1 MRIRTPATALAIAV
15 AGTALTAVL
24 APPAQ
29 AGRVVATAQATD
41 AAGLSMRLR
50 GTASAGAILA
60 DDPGFL
66 VPYADQIVASA
77 VADLYEVR
85 AFAEAQPVQPGTVAA
100 LVPTAA
106 AVFCPDCPEAPAPD
120 VVATAES
127 PSTPED
133 EVAPAPIAAGPLQVQ
148 SGRARAEAVAGEKAV
163 ALAEAN
169 GITGVEA
176 APGVPIGDTRAHV
189 DLHAPA
195 PGSTG
200 TALSLAGASIGASGF
215 VALARVLPRVEAAVG
230 MQQPDGTIAPISS
243 DGVEVGPTTRLRGSA
258 EADATTARAGLVL
271 EHTTDEGVLVQTTVL
286 AVTMERTAAPAGEED
301 AAVPAPAGGVLSPPA
316 RDNDSDDGAG
326 ASGSGADDAF
336 ASVRA
341 APTPSARAA
350 QGDPLVV
357 AARRRVIDKAGWLGW
372 LFAAWLCLGAA
383 ATAAGRRWLA
393 PRIAVEAAATR
404 AARAAALDDL
414 DSPS

>member
-1 MRIRTPATALAIAV
+1 MRLRTPATALAIAV
-15 AGTALTAVL
+15 AGTVLTAVL
-24 APPAQ
+24 APPAR
-29 AGRVVATAQATD
+29 AERVVATAQAAD
-41 AAGLSMRLR
+41 AGVAMRLR

-176 APGVPIGDTRAHV
+176 APGVPIGETRAQV
-189 DLHAPA
+189 DLRAPA
-195 PGSTG
+195 AGADG
-200 TALSLAGASIGASGF
+200 NALSLAGASIGGSGF

-230 MQQPDGTIAPISS
+230 VQQSDGSVEPIPA
-243 DGVEVGPTTRLRGSA
+243 DGVELGPTTRLRGSA
-258 EADATTARAGLVL
+258 AADANSARAGLVL
-271 EHTTDEGVLVQTTVL
+271 EHTTDQGVLVQTTVL
-286 AVTMERTAAPAGEED
+286 AVTMERTTVPAGEED
-301 AAVPAPAGGVLSPPA
+301 VPAPATGVLAPPG
-316 RDNDSDDGAG
+316 RDDAGDVAAVSGAG
-326 ASGSGADDAF
+326 ADAAF
-336 ASVRA
+336 APVRA

-350 QGDPLVV
+350 AGDPLVV
-357 AARRRVIDKAGWLGW
+357 AARRRVIDEAGWLGW
-372 LFAAWLCLGAA
+372 LFAAWLCVGAA

-414 DSPS
+414 DARP